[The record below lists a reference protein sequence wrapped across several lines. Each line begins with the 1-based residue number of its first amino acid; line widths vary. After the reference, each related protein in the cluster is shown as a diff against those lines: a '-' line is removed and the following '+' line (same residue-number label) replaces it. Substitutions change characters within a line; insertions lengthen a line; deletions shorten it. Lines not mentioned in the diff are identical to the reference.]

1 MTASAHIVT
10 AVIGA
15 GVLSLAWATAQLGWV
30 AGAIAIMG
38 FSVITWY
45 TSTLLADCYRS
56 SDPATGKR
64 NYTYMDAV
72 KANLGNQFSFASLLF
87 VYVSFS
93 LLSFLFFILILI
105 LWTVGCKGAAMSLNP
120 PKPTNLPFLIWAIQS
135 SSLGPRKLCPPLT
148 SPFHPLFSFRFYFD
162 NSIIICLLF

>member
-72 KANLGNQFSFASLLF
+72 KANLGNQFSFVISF
-87 VYVSFS
+87 V
-93 LLSFLFFILILI
+93 
-105 LWTVGCKGAAMSLNP
+105 C
-120 PKPTNLPFLIWAIQS
+120 
-135 SSLGPRKLCPPLT
+135 LCL
-148 SPFHPLFSFRFYFD
+148 LFSFKFFIFYFNFNFVD
-162 NSIIICLLF
+162 SWLQRGSHVLKPSKTHQPTLPHMGHPIQFTWT